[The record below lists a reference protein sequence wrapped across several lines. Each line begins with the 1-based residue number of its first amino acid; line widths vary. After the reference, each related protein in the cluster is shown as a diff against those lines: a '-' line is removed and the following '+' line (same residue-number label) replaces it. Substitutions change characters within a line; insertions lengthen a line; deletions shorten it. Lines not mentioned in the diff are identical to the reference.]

1 MMRLFVDNK
10 EVPALI
16 AALELYIVNYP
27 QERAAQKLL
36 DKIADC
42 LDLQVSQKPKNEH

>member
-1 MMRLFVDNK
+1 MRLFVDKK

-16 AALELYIVNYP
+16 AALEMYKANYP
-27 QERAAQKLL
+27 QDHTAQKLL

-42 LDLQVSQKPKNEH
+42 PDLQVSQKLKKEH

>member
-1 MMRLFVDNK
+1 MRLFVDKK

-16 AALELYIVNYP
+16 AALEMYKANYP
-27 QERAAQKLL
+27 QDLAVQKLL

-42 LDLQVSQKPKNEH
+42 LDLQVSQKPKNEQ